1 MPVRTRVET
10 SESQLEQRRLRPW
23 TVVGTLALGAAMLT
37 MAMPASA
44 QARATC
50 AVEPSPRGDRLTVT
64 TNVDV
69 DLSVAG
75 SMLLIDGAP
84 CGPLT
89 AITNLRPTGP
99 VRIAVDISGPWPHPD
114 AGDAGAPSSV
124 QLDVF
129 ASGAGG
135 TLRFAGSGGADS
147 VAMFS
152 GPDGSGEIRFQD
164 RPTEEFHL
172 RLIFVARESG
182 DPDGS
187 QNLVF
192 DLGAGADF
200 FAFSSSTA
208 WEGSMTVNGGPGRD
222 TLLGGIGRQTLR
234 GGGGNDL
241 IDGGPGNDRID
252 GGAGND
258 LVVGGPGNDRITGG
272 PGRDT
277 AGGGPGRDRFF
288 MRDGSRDRI
297 DGGPG
302 RDTCVCDPE
311 DVQRRM

>member
-10 SESQLEQRRLRPW
+10 SASRPEQRRLRPW
-23 TVVGTLALGAAMLT
+23 AVAGMLAAAAALL
-37 MAMPASA
+37 AVAAPASA
-44 QARATC
+44 QAGATC
-50 AVEPSPRGDRLTVT
+50 AVESNPGGDRLTVT
-64 TNVDV
+64 TDVDV
-69 DLSVAG
+69 ALSVAG

-84 CGPLT
+84 CGSLT
-89 AITNLRPTGP
+89 ATTNLRPIGP
-99 VRIAVDISGPWPHPD
+99 VAIAVDVSARWPHPAAD
-114 AGDAGAPSSV
+114 DVGTPQSV

-129 ASGAGG
+129 ASGTGG

-152 GPDGSGEIRFQD
+152 GPDGSGEIRFLD
-164 RPTEEFHL
+164 RPTEEFDL

-182 DPDGS
+182 DPGGS

-208 WEGSMTVNGGPGRD
+208 WEGSMTVDGGPGRD

-252 GGAGND
+252 GGPGND
-258 LVVGGPGNDRITGG
+258 LLVGGPGNDRITGG

-288 MRDGSRDRI
+288 MRDGSRDRV

-311 DVQRRM
+311 DVRRRM